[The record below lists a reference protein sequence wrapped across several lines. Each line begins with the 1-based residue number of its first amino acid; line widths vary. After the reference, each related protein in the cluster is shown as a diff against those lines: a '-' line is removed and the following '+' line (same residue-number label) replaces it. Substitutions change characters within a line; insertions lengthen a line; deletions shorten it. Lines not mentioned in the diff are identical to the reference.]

1 MLSLY
6 QGLQARE
13 VLLAKI
19 ESVIQKKQS
28 EDNLDNSSVLNI
40 LMNDKVKHSLKEM
53 KNICLEMLFAGHETT
68 SSACCALVLQ
78 IAKHPEVIRRLQL
91 ELSEFGLESQ
101 GSGNDLD
108 IQTLNKMT
116 YVNNVVKEVLRLAP
130 PVGGGVRRA
139 LKTFEMDVSIIKAL
153 FV

>member
-1 MLSLY
+1 M
-6 QGLQARE
+6 
-13 VLLAKI
+13 AKI

-28 EDNLDNSSVLNI
+28 EDTLDNSSVLNI
-40 LMNDKVKHSLKEM
+40 LMNDKVNHSLKEM

-78 IAKHPEVIRRLQL
+78 IAKHPGVIRRLQM
-91 ELSEFGLESQ
+91 ELSELGLESQ

-139 LKTFEMDVSIIKAL
+139 LKTFEMDVSIIKSFFVCL
-153 FV
+153 F